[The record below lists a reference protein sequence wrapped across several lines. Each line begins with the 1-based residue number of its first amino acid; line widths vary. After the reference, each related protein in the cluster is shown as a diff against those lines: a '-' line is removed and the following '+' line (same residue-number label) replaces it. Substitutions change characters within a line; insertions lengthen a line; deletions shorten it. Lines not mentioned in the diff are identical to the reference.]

1 MAQETYVSIFD
12 STEYKDYVAARDAEL
27 PEETEEEKRRRLEQE
42 RLAAIQAEQPVTP
55 LQPQEAPIEETPVV
69 EEEEVVDD
77 SYVSVFDSPEYLEY
91 AKNKQSTQ
99 GLEELGDDVAF
110 ARKVNY
116 GMAQEPTAIGSAY
129 RLIKSGI
136 QAAVDPNES
145 YKEARERIENARQER
160 ILEEFPEF
168 RGKHE
173 DAGVLVGRGT
183 MALID
188 PITFLIPWTKIA
200 KAGKIASISSG
211 AGVAAVDLSLREE
224 ALYGKV
230 SPETVFLGLG
240 LGAVGATVGEVV
252 MAYARR
258 GVNEVVPVVTET
270 GQKINK
276 KVVIPKG
283 AEAPKLTPKEIAAVE
298 RAEAATAKAAE
309 ESIESQG
316 ILYNRLREINDLQIA
331 IKAEIKSIN
340 EGKPL
345 TFFQIDAA
353 SKPQKT
359 FKTSPKVRLNR
370 QSKKLEAERLK
381 LTKEITR
388 ITGEQVPENILDILS
403 KGMVAGFKENVLTE
417 GMTRALVQE
426 AVRPLFGGVIGAGIG
441 AQFTDENDTNTTMA
455 TMAAVGFIMGAL
467 QRKIQTTPYNL
478 VPKRQWN
485 KAGKELDVIYQ
496 KSVWLH
502 LKSITA
508 GSHVQDLMAYSA
520 PVVNYAARMF
530 KMQGGGVAL
539 GKTTKGLSVEEKA
552 LEQTALWRSELI
564 DMVSETDTEVMILA
578 GKIVNQ
584 RGLKN
589 TVKNKNRFLKNEDI
603 KNSRYAEAQILA
615 TKIDDYTLRFKEYAK
630 STGLDFTDEA
640 KYGLTQMLDT
650 TALKSLERSVVV
662 DKLAKAFV
670 IQSQNDIIRGTR
682 KNALTYKEAKE
693 IADNYLIAS
702 QTSRN
707 NSIWAKEGDGWGFQG
722 NSGQGNAGRAKDE
735 DFILTAAR
743 HFNKERTL
751 YDQEARAFAS
761 ELFEQNPLLTLKQLT
776 ENTVPVA
783 EFSRVF
789 GARGEGIQALFQD
802 IDDVMLIKANQY
814 AKESGKPIY
823 KNIDE
828 AYMSLP
834 GLKNQASHEKG
845 KIKDSLEAYFKV
857 YGAAQAPV
865 TEAGKATVAVL
876 QAALS
881 TTRLTKVAIPSMG
894 DWMQTLTNSGF
905 GPAAKSAL
913 NQIKKTG
920 KGAEVLSL
928 RGGVKQIDGK
938 DVTFMDKFLGNNR
951 YDNIIERELQDVF
964 SQGAGVAGNVQR
976 RATDFTRKFFEV
988 VQLGRITRIARGFA
1002 FDAGTHRVMDISRK
1016 LGKGKK
1022 VSNALQKEI
1031 DTLGLNVDNIMYL
1044 SKFKNV
1050 DDAFADATGKQY
1062 LTKAGIKSADRDAIV
1077 PSVGNRRLFSQ
1088 SKNPY
1093 VKFLG
1098 SFMSWAQAKTS
1109 QTNAIVARMEQ
1120 GDAALAM
1127 RVAAALP
1134 LYYSIMSA
1142 QIALSSNQSYKNE
1155 RNEQEW
1161 WQKFGETLSFSGLN
1175 TAWVDKAVN
1184 SIKFSGYGTN
1194 VPEQLAPVL
1203 GFMDDFMQFII
1214 SPFTDRDTIKTGANL
1229 VPFGKDI
1236 YSGVEQLTEDDR
1248 TGLSLGG
1255 IVGEEF
1261 IQGPEVPFTQDNAAD
1276 RINPIT
1282 GLPYNFQR
1290 VQYNNGKIVDPRYEG
1305 AKALLRQTH
1314 KYAVDNE
1321 AYGDD
1326 GSGGKVSFH
1335 SGVIGKGPKEHY
1347 IVNGYNP
1354 TTKQFE
1360 TDEEIFRRIEPL
1372 IKSGQLKPY
1381 EDPKIADTER
1391 AKMRNEILQETGDK

>member
-1 MAQETYVSIFD
+1 MAQEEYVSIFD
-12 STEYKDYVAARDAEL
+12 STEYLDYVAARDAEL
-27 PEETEEEKRRRLEQE
+27 PNETEEEKRRRLERE
-42 RLAAIQAEQPVTP
+42 RLAAIQAEQPITP
-55 LQPQEAPIEETPVV
+55 SQPQEAPIEETPLVGQ
-69 EEEEVVDD
+69 EEVVDD

-129 RLIKSGI
+129 RLIKSGV
-136 QAAVDPNES
+136 QAAIDPNES
-145 YKEARERIENARQER
+145 YKEARERIENERQER

-173 DAGVLVGRGT
+173 DAGVLIGRGT

-252 MAYARR
+252 MAYAKR
-258 GVNEVVPVVTET
+258 GVNETVEVISET

-298 RAEAATAKAAE
+298 KAEAATAKASE

-316 ILYNRLREINDLQIA
+316 ILYARLREINDLQIA
-331 IKAEIKSIN
+331 IKEEIKAIN
-340 EGKPL
+340 AGKPL
-345 TFFQIDAA
+345 TFSQIDTA
-353 SKPQKT
+353 SKTQKT
-359 FKTSPKVRLNR
+359 FKTPPKVRLNR
-370 QSKKLEAERLK
+370 QSRKLKAEQLK

-441 AQFTDENDTNTTMA
+441 AQFTDENDTNSTMA
-455 TMAAVGFIMGAL
+455 SMAAIGFVMGAL

-478 VPKRQWN
+478 VPKRQWDA
-485 KAGKELDVIYQ
+485 AGKELDVIYR
-496 KSVWLH
+496 KSIWLH

-539 GKTTKGLSVEEKA
+539 GKSTKGLAVEEEA
-552 LEQTALWRSELI
+552 LRQTSVWRSELI

-584 RGLKN
+584 RGLSNKIKN
-589 TVKNKNRFLKNEDI
+589 ENRFLKNEDI
-603 KNSRYAEAQILA
+603 KNSRYEEAKILA
-615 TKIDDYTLRFKEYAK
+615 AKIDDYTLKFKEYAK
-630 STGLDFTDEA
+630 STGLDFTDET
-640 KYGLTQMLDT
+640 KYGLTQMLNT
-650 TALKSLERSVVV
+650 TALSSQKRGFVV

-670 IQSQNDIIRGTR
+670 LQSKNDVIRGAR
-682 KNALTYKEAKE
+682 KQALTYDDAV
-693 IADNYLIAS
+693 IVADNYLIAS

-722 NSGQGNAGRAKDE
+722 NAGQGNNGRARDE

-751 YDQEARAFAS
+751 YDQEARAFVS
-761 ELFEQNPLLTLKQLT
+761 DLFEQNPLLTLKQLT

-789 GARGEGIQALFQD
+789 GSRGEGIQALFQD
-802 IDDVMLIKANQY
+802 IDDFMLKEAN
-814 AKESGKPIY
+814 
-823 KNIDE
+823 KNTKNKFKDIDE
-828 AYMSLP
+828 AYTTLP
-834 GLKNQASHEKG
+834 GLKAQASHEKK

-881 TTRLTKVAIPSMG
+881 TTRLTKVAIPSTG
-894 DWMQTLTNSGF
+894 DWMQTITNSGYK
-905 GPAAKSAL
+905 AAWKSAI

-920 KGAEVLSL
+920 QGAEVLSL
-928 RGGVKQIDGK
+928 RGGVKQIDGE

-951 YDNIIERELQDVF
+951 YDNIIERELSDIF
-964 SQGAGVAGNVQR
+964 SQGAGVAGQVQR

-1016 LGKGKK
+1016 LGNGKK

-1062 LTKAGIKSADRDAIV
+1062 LTKAGIKSADRDAII
-1077 PSVGNRRLFSQ
+1077 PTVGNRRLFSQ

-1127 RVAAALP
+1127 RIAAALP

-1236 YSGVEQLTEDDR
+1236 YSGVEQLTEDDSVNLR

-1255 IVGEEF
+1255 IVGEEL
-1261 IQGPEVPFTQDNAAD
+1261 IQGPEVPFTQDNPAD

-1282 GLPYNFQR
+1282 GLPYNQPAIT
-1290 VQYNNGKIVDPRYEG
+1290 YK
-1305 AKALLRQTH
+1305 
-1314 KYAVDNE
+1314 
-1321 AYGDD
+1321 
-1326 GSGGKVSFH
+1326 
-1335 SGVIGKGPKEHY
+1335 
-1347 IVNGYNP
+1347 
-1354 TTKQFE
+1354 
-1360 TDEEIFRRIEPL
+1360 
-1372 IKSGQLKPY
+1372 
-1381 EDPKIADTER
+1381 
-1391 AKMRNEILQETGDK
+1391 

>member
-1 MAQETYVSIFD
+1 MAQEAYVSIFD

-55 LQPQEAPIEETPVV
+55 PQPQEAPIEETPVV

-173 DAGVLVGRGT
+173 DAGVLTGRGT

-252 MAYARR
+252 MAYAKR
-258 GVNEVVPVVTET
+258 GVNETVTVTTET
-270 GQKINK
+270 GKKVKK
-276 KVVIPKG
+276 KVVIP
-283 AEAPKLTPKEIAAVE
+283 ASKEQPPINKKDIPAVQ
-298 RAEAATAKAAE
+298 RAEAATAEAAE
-309 ESIESQG
+309 EALESQG
-316 ILYNRLREINDLQIA
+316 ILYARLREIAAKKEALQTQ
-331 IKAEIKSIN
+331 IKKIK

-345 TFFQIDAA
+345 TPSQIDKA
-353 SKPQKT
+353 SKDTKT
-359 FKTSPKVRLNR
+359 FKTSPSVRVNR
-370 QSKKLEAERLK
+370 QLKKLEKEEGL
-381 LTKEITR
+381 LIKEIQR
-388 ITGEQVPENILDILS
+388 ITGEQVPENILDILT

-417 GMTRALVQE
+417 GMARALVQE

-441 AQFTDENDTNTTMA
+441 ASFTDKNDTNSTMA
-455 TMAAVGFIMGAL
+455 TMAAMGFLAGAF
-467 QRKIQTTPYNL
+467 QRKIQTSPYKL
-478 VPKRQWN
+478 VVAQNPFVF
-485 KAGKELDVIYQ
+485 KAAQKEADVMYRR
-496 KSVWLH
+496 SMFTY
-502 LKSITA
+502 LKSLTA
-508 GSHVQDLMAYSA
+508 GSHVQDLMAFSN

-530 KMQGGGVAL
+530 KMQGGGVAV
-539 GKTTKGLSVEEKA
+539 GKSTKGLSVEEEA
-552 LEQTALWRSELI
+552 LRQTAAWRGELI
-564 DMVSETDTEVMILA
+564 DMISEVDTEVMILA
-578 GKIVNQ
+578 GKIVNE
-584 RGLKN
+584 RGLNKS
-589 TVKNKNRFLKNEDI
+589 VKNRFLKPEDL
-603 KNSRYAEAQILA
+603 KNPKFSEAKELA
-615 TKIDDYTLRFKEYAK
+615 VKVDDYTLRFKEYAK
-630 STGLDFTDEA
+630 STGLDFSDEA
-640 KYGLTQMLDT
+640 RYGLTQMLDNKAT
-650 TALKSLERSVVV
+650 SQMSQAYIKTRLATA
-662 DKLAKAFV
+662 FI
-670 IQSQNDIIRGTR
+670 IQSKNEVSRGVR
-682 KNALTYKEAKE
+682 KKAITEKQAFK
-693 IADNYLIAS
+693 IADNYLLAS
-702 QTSRN
+702 KTPRN
-707 NSIWAKEGDGWGFQG
+707 NSIWSKEGDGWQG
-722 NSGQGNAGRAKDE
+722 NDVGKWVDNKGRPTDE
-735 DFILTAAR
+735 DFVLTAAR

-751 YDQEARAFAS
+751 YDQEARALVS
-761 ELFEQNPLLTLKQLT
+761 DLFEQNPLLTLKQLT
-776 ENTVPVA
+776 ENTIPVA

-789 GARGEGIQALFQD
+789 GARGEGIKTLFKD
-802 IDDVMLIKANQY
+802 IDNEMLRIAREDTK
-814 AKESGKPIY
+814 KTF
-823 KNIDE
+823 IDSE
-828 AYMSLP
+828 ELYQLMP
-834 GLKNQASHEKG
+834 GFAHRASAEKQ

-857 YGAAQAPV
+857 YGAASMPT
-865 TEAGKATVAVL
+865 TEAGRATAILLQSVL
-876 QAALS
+876 A

-920 KGAEVLSL
+920 KGTETLALS
-928 RGGVKQIDGK
+928 GGVKQIDGK
-938 DVTFMDKFLGNNR
+938 DVTFLDKFLGNNR

-964 SQGAGVAGNVQR
+964 LMGSGPAALVQK

-1002 FDAGTHRVMDISRK
+1002 FDAGLHRVMDISRK
-1016 LGKGKK
+1016 VGKGKK

-1062 LTKAGIKSADRDAIV
+1062 LTKAGIKSADRDAII
-1077 PSVGNRRLFSQ
+1077 PTVGNRRLFSQ

-1098 SFMSWAQAKTS
+1098 SFLSWAQAKTS
-1109 QTNAIVARMEQ
+1109 QTNSLIARMEQ

-1127 RVAAALP
+1127 RIAAALP

-1142 QIALSSNQSYKNE
+1142 QIALSSNQEYKE
-1155 RNEQEW
+1155 QRNEQEW

-1175 TAWVDKAVN
+1175 TVWVDKARNMV
-1184 SIKFSGYGTN
+1184 KFSGYGTN
-1194 VPEQLAPVL
+1194 VPEQIAPVL
-1203 GFMDDFMQFII
+1203 GFLDDLGQFLL
-1214 SPFTDRDTIKTGANL
+1214 SPFTERETIETGAKL

-1236 YSGVEQLTEDDR
+1236 LSGVEQLTEDDR

-1282 GLPYNFQR
+1282 GLPYNQPAIT
-1290 VQYNNGKIVDPRYEG
+1290 YK
-1305 AKALLRQTH
+1305 
-1314 KYAVDNE
+1314 
-1321 AYGDD
+1321 
-1326 GSGGKVSFH
+1326 
-1335 SGVIGKGPKEHY
+1335 
-1347 IVNGYNP
+1347 
-1354 TTKQFE
+1354 
-1360 TDEEIFRRIEPL
+1360 
-1372 IKSGQLKPY
+1372 
-1381 EDPKIADTER
+1381 
-1391 AKMRNEILQETGDK
+1391 